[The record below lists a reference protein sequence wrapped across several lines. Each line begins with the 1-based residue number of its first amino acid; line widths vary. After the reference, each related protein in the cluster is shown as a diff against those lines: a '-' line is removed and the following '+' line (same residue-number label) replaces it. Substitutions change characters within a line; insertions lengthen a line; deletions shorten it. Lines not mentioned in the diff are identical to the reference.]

1 MKATVLVAL
10 FALACHFAT
19 PTVPAG
25 YKACVSDNDCHE
37 GEYCGF
43 VAVDTYA
50 VCKVDPNYSY
60 GP

>member
-1 MKATVLVAL
+1 MKWLW
-10 FALACHFAT
+10 FALVVACWAP

-25 YKACVSDNDCHE
+25 YHPCRSDNDCHV

-50 VCKVDPNYSY
+50 VCKVDPDRDYSNL
-60 GP
+60 